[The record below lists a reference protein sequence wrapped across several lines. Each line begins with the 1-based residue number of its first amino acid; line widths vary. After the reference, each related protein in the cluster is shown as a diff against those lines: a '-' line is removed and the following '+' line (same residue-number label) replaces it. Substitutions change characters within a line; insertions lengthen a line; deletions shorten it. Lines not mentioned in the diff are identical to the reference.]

1 MKYSNIGTGFP
12 KQLLLL
18 FFLFGIALISKNG
31 QPLSSSVSASTP
43 AVRTQV
49 REDALRITYED
60 DNMVLNFKI
69 KTFSTVAIT
78 KVKYATSDGS
88 DPVELTPLTK
98 TYDPKYFN
106 DKTRMYTQYWSAKIY
121 LKPGDNIFTFT
132 SYDKNWNNSKK
143 HNEHESEIK
152 TRNYTYTTL
161 MREQAQYEE
170 FHQDE
175 HMRALMKD
183 SMPGHYVKDC
193 CIGGTEWYELRKQ
206 IIQCIISKNPT
217 AVIPEDAKREC
228 TEGTTLL
235 KDIKST
241 TKDDYYLAISH
252 LNKANAMAPWWPQIY
267 FELAMA
273 HLAAQNSEYA
283 KENFELYL
291 LFQQTSTQ
299 VATALREL
307 HKINEMLEAAKP
319 QPEK

>member
-152 TRNYTYTTL
+152 TRNYTYTT
-161 MREQAQYEE
+161 
-170 FHQDE
+170 
-175 HMRALMKD
+175 MKD